1 MKFIGQFI
9 QDFIARFR
17 NDVYL
22 EDLTES
28 AQDHVVG
35 IDADGKLYKQD
46 VSTGDITG
54 VTITTD
60 SGGGSKAED
69 TSGSADFSIL
79 GSSGVNVTNS
89 GTTITA
95 VSVPGEI
102 DHDSLLNFVAAEHY
116 RWDTDISSTATIHTN
131 NITDLHGAGVSGSA
145 NQLLTDDGSGGVT
158 SESEAQIVTE
168 GGSISQFLK
177 NAGSNS
183 VLTGTNTSGD
193 FTAYK
198 DLIFY
203 DPSNGST
210 DTIGMEV
217 SLGKALDG
225 DFGNGTLTQKG
236 GKFTSFDF
244 GNNTG
249 ATVNLMGLDVGVT
262 GNTLGGTSSGVG
274 IDISVVNNNVNDG
287 IAITTTNGSAST
299 GHDIKIT
306 SSLDTADF
314 FGIRT
319 FGSGETEI
327 TTVDSDGANAAHLK
341 IDIDGDITLDSVTG
355 NIVGQTNGSDY
366 TPTADAH
373 LATKKY
379 VDDNTSV
386 SIRSFI
392 DLRKDD
398 LYIQFMSQQNR
409 WYGTG
414 RAGSSIAVASTLDGV
429 SVSNTITISN
439 GAFTATRNCT
449 LHSVQITFAPTQT
462 HDYEFEILKVPYVDD
477 STAVVTLAKMTH
489 TNHNANY
496 TANRTYTKHFDITG
510 GNTLTVGQGI
520 IFALRRTSAG
530 STPFVNGMLIGE
542 IEIT

>member
-22 EDLTES
+22 EQLTES

-35 IDADGKLYKQD
+35 VDADGKLYKQD

-54 VTITTD
+54 VDITVGDGLDISQSNTASGNYTSTINLDLT
-60 SGGGSKAED
+60 EV
-69 TSGSADFSIL
+69 
-79 GSSGVNVTNS
+79 GVN
-89 GTTITA
+89 
-95 VSVPGEI
+95 
-102 DHDSLLNFVAAEHY
+102 
-116 RWDTDISSTATIHTN
+116 
-131 NITDLHGAGVSGSA
+131 GSA
-145 NQLLTDDGSGGVT
+145 NQLLTDDGDGTVT
-158 SESEAQIVTE
+158 SESKARI
-168 GGSISQFLK
+168 
-177 NAGSNS
+177 
-183 VLTGTNTSGD
+183 
-193 FTAYK
+193 
-198 DLIFY
+198 
-203 DPSNGST
+203 
-210 DTIGMEV
+210 DTIGGV
-217 SLGKALDG
+217 SSFIKNLGTGTVSTGEASTTAFNAYRDIIFYSPSSGGTKVNKGALVNVAKAADGGISSGVIVQSAG
-225 DFGNGTLTQKG
+225 DFISSDLGTNSGSAAVHQAALVAQVVGNQ
-236 GKFTSFDF
+236 
-244 GNNTG
+244 
-249 ATVNLMGLDVGVT
+249 
-262 GNTLGGTSSGVG
+262 LGGTTTGVG
-274 IDISVVNNNVNDG
+274 LSLGVAGSDVNDG
-287 IAITTTNGSAST
+287 IQITTTDTTS
-299 GHDIKIT
+299 GHDIKIA
-306 SSLDTADF
+306 SSADAADF
-314 FGIRT
+314 FGIKT
-319 FGSGETEI
+319 KASGLTEI
-327 TTVDSDGANAAHLK
+327 ITTDSDAANAADLAF
-341 IDIDGDITLDSVTG
+341 DIDGDITFDSVTG
-355 NIVGQTNGSDY
+355 NIIGKTNGGTY
-366 TPTADAH
+366 TPTADPH

-379 VDDNTSV
+379 VDDNT

-414 RAGSSIAVASTLDGV
+414 RAGSSIAVASTLDSV

-449 LHSVQITFAPTQT
+449 LHSVQITFVPTQT

-477 STAVVTLAKMTH
+477 STATVTLAKMTH

-530 STPFVNGMLIGE
+530 NTPFINGLLIGE

>member
-22 EDLTES
+22 EQLTES

-35 IDADGKLYKQD
+35 VDADGKLYKQD

-54 VTITTD
+54 VDITVG
-60 SGGGSKAED
+60 SGLDISQSNT
-69 TSGSADFSIL
+69 TSGNYASTINLDL
-79 GSSGVNVTNS
+79 TEVGV
-89 GTTITA
+89 
-95 VSVPGEI
+95 
-102 DHDSLLNFVAAEHY
+102 D
-116 RWDTDISSTATIHTN
+116 
-131 NITDLHGAGVSGSA
+131 GSA
-145 NQLLTDDGSGGVT
+145 NQLLTDDGDGSVSSEAKAMIDTVGGVSQLLKNLGTGTVTTGQASTSSFSAYRDVIFYSPNSGGTKVNKGALINVT
-158 SESEAQIVTE
+158 KATDGGISSGVIAQSGADFV
-168 GGSISQFLK
+168 
-177 NAGSNS
+177 S
-183 VLTGTNTSGD
+183 VDLGTNSGS
-193 FTAYK
+193 AAVHQAA
-198 DLIFY
+198 LVA
-203 DPSNGST
+203 N
-210 DTIGMEV
+210 V
-217 SLGKALDG
+217 LG
-225 DFGNGTLTQKG
+225 NQ
-236 GKFTSFDF
+236 
-244 GNNTG
+244 
-249 ATVNLMGLDVGVT
+249 
-262 GNTLGGTSSGVG
+262 LGGTTTGVG
-274 IDISVVNNNVNDG
+274 LSIGVVGSDVNDG
-287 IAITTTNGSAST
+287 IRISTTDTTN
-299 GHDIKIT
+299 GHDIKI
-306 SSLDTADF
+306 SSSADQADF
-314 FGIRT
+314 FGIKT
-319 FGSGETEI
+319 KASGLTEI
-327 TTVDSDGANAAHLK
+327 TTTDSDAANAADLAF
-341 IDIDGDITLDSVTG
+341 DIDGDITFDSVTG
-355 NIVGQTNGSDY
+355 NIIGKANGSTY
-366 TPTADAH
+366 TPSADDH

-379 VDDNTSV
+379 VDDNT

-429 SVSNTITISN
+429 SVSNGITISN

-477 STAVVTLAKMTH
+477 SNAVVTLAKMTH

-530 STPFVNGMLIGE
+530 NTPFINGLLIGE